1 MNELFCIVKPESILK
16 QLIVNQL
23 YIPDVL
29 IDIIKDYLFYDRTT
43 TISRIYKKISAYI
56 IESIDTAPFTRA
68 RDNADENWYFGN
80 IFVWNTFPQNTVPQI
95 CGRNCSVCGEYKLSS
110 KPLLPR
116 IECDC
121 LPDLISISTD
131 EEVEEE

>member
-1 MNELFCIVKPESILK
+1 MNPHFYIVKPKSILK
-16 QLIVNQL
+16 QLILNQL

-43 TISRIYKKISAYI
+43 TISRIYKKVSAYI
-56 IESIDTAPFTRA
+56 IETTDTAPFTRA

-80 IFVWNTFPQNTVPQI
+80 IWVWNTVPQI
-95 CGRNCSVCGEYKLSS
+95 CGRNCLVCGEYKVSS

-121 LPDLISISTD
+121 MPDLISISD
-131 EEVEEE
+131 NEEQEFM